1 MSSRA
6 RESSYPPRLRLLI
19 ACVLTLAVPVVA
31 GAVVRVAADRPS
43 PSRALAVLVFLAL
56 AFLADLMP
64 VPLDESGDRSVSLAF
79 VFVLSSQILFGW
91 EYAVLTGAVSVLLP
105 QAIERRPPVRS
116 LYNTGVYALAAFAS
130 AFPWLLVSR
139 PTGLNAATVT
149 LLCFAG
155 GAAFVGLNVLL
166 VCLAVSLFQER
177 PLRPLLLDNL
187 KHGGPAFLTMAF
199 LAALAVVLWRTDHV
213 SLALLA
219 GPLVALTLY
228 QRSLLAS
235 RIATHHAHTD
245 SLTGLGNHRAYEL
258 ELSAALERAKADRTQ
273 LSLCVLDV
281 DDFKQIND
289 SHGHHNGDAAL
300 RELAPLFAM
309 SDDARIFR
317 LGGDEFAILF
327 DGDGEHA
334 ARHVARMLDRLGE
347 TTFPHGDSV
356 TLSVGIGVFPTHAD
370 DGERLERVVD
380 SALYWAKHHGKNR
393 VCLFDPSVVRP
404 LSSGELTRLAA
415 REARLKA
422 AEQLIRAVDVK
433 DTYTGEHSQSVARL
447 VKGIAEEL
455 GLGQALVEQVRLA
468 GLLHDLGKLGI
479 PDQIL
484 KKPGRLTPHE
494 QSIVRTHPALGHSL
508 LDGLE
513 LEPIDAWILHHHEHW
528 DGSGYPQ
535 GLAGEEIP
543 LGSRIILVADA
554 YDAMLSERSYR
565 GATSA
570 QDAVR
575 ELQRMAGEQFDPKV
589 VRALESH
596 LGVEPVGRNRPGLG
610 RSARRA
616 DRARRVGQMVLA
628 IPIVV
633 AVALGLLCGGSLRQ
647 LSNLTLRRVELFYL
661 AVAVQ
666 LVAFPFAFLPWA
678 TGDQLG
684 RALWLGSYAL
694 LCCGALV
701 NVRITGVPIVA
712 AGMVSNIAAVV
723 VNGGHMPVLPQA
735 LRDAGKSYLVH
746 FNSAADSAPGLP
758 WLVDRWAVPQWLHV
772 GNVFSVGD
780 VVIAIGVL
788 VLVFAAMGARHPL
801 VASRRPAPS
810 RS

>member
-1 MSSRA
+1 MSPASSRA
-6 RESSYPPRLRLLI
+6 REHVYPPRLRLLI

-31 GAVVRVAADRPS
+31 GAAFRVVTDRPS
-43 PSRALAVLVFLAL
+43 PSLAVAVLAFLAL

-64 VPLDESGDRSVSLAF
+64 VPLDETGDRSVSLAF

-105 QAIERRPPVRS
+105 QAIERRPPLRS
-116 LYNTGVYALAAFAS
+116 LFNTGVYALAALAS
-130 AFPWLLVSR
+130 AFPWLLVGTS
-139 PTGLNAATVT
+139 GDLSVGT
-149 LLCFAG
+149 LTLVCFAG
-155 GAAFVGLNVLL
+155 GAAFVGINIVL

-177 PLRPLLLDNL
+177 SLRPLLLDNL

-199 LAALAVVLWRTDHV
+199 LAALAVVLWRADHA

-219 GPLVALTLY
+219 GPLATLTLY

-258 ELSAALERAKADRTQ
+258 ELAAALERATTDGTP
-273 LSLCVLDV
+273 LSLCFLDV

-300 RELAPLFAM
+300 RELAPLFAIA
-309 SDDARIFR
+309 DDARIFR
-317 LGGDEFAILF
+317 LGGDEFAILLDR
-327 DGDGEHA
+327 DGAQA
-334 ARHVARMLDRLGE
+334 ARCVQSLLDRLGE
-347 TTFPHGDSV
+347 TSFPHGDPV
-356 TLSVGIGVFPTHAD
+356 TLSVGIGVFPGDAD

-380 SALYWAKHHGKNR
+380 SALYWAKHHGKSR

-404 LSSGELTRLAA
+404 LSPSELTRLAA
-415 REARLKA
+415 REARLRA
-422 AEQLIRAVDVK
+422 AEHLIRAVDVK

-455 GLGQALVEQVRLA
+455 GLGPAVVEQVRLA

-484 KKPGRLTPHE
+484 RKPGRLTPQE
-494 QSIVRTHPALGHSL
+494 ESVVRTHPALGHSL

-528 DGSGYPQ
+528 DGSGYPH

-565 GATSA
+565 RATNA
-570 QDAVR
+570 EEAVR
-575 ELQRMAGEQFDPKV
+575 ELRRMAGEQFDPKV

-596 LGVEPVGRNRPGLG
+596 IGIEVGVAGEALAPG
-610 RSARRA
+610 
-616 DRARRVGQMVLA
+616 
-628 IPIVV
+628 I
-633 AVALGLLCGGSLRQ
+633 
-647 LSNLTLRRVELFYL
+647 E
-661 AVAVQ
+661 
-666 LVAFPFAFLPWA
+666 LVA
-678 TGDQLG
+678 
-684 RALWLGSYAL
+684 
-694 LCCGALV
+694 
-701 NVRITGVPIVA
+701 
-712 AGMVSNIAAVV
+712 
-723 VNGGHMPVLPQA
+723 
-735 LRDAGKSYLVH
+735 
-746 FNSAADSAPGLP
+746 
-758 WLVDRWAVPQWLHV
+758 
-772 GNVFSVGD
+772 
-780 VVIAIGVL
+780 
-788 VLVFAAMGARHPL
+788 
-801 VASRRPAPS
+801 
-810 RS
+810 